1 MSDDGETADR
11 FLVYIVAGE
20 PSGDN
25 LAGRLMS
32 ALNRRTGNRVEFA
45 GIGGPAMA
53 RQGLKTL
60 FPIGELSLMGIAE
73 ILPHVPKLLRRLR
86 ETAEDIA
93 RLKPDLV
100 VTVDSPG
107 FTLRLARRIRGLGVP
122 VIHYVAPQ
130 LWAWHPGRGRKLSG
144 LVDHLMALLPFEP
157 DFFAKYQIPCTYV
170 GHPILESG
178 ADMGDAERFR
188 SGHDIAP
195 ETTLVSVLPGSRR
208 TEVRRLLPVFGDA
221 LARIKAEDPSITAVV
236 ATVDT
241 VRDSVLAATRDWAC
255 PTILVTEPGDKYD
268 AFAASRLALTKS
280 GTITLELAMARLP
293 MVVCYRV
300 SAFTAF
306 MARRLIRVNNVSLV
320 NLLADRKVVPEL
332 LQEACTPG
340 RIVDE
345 MSTLLH
351 DEQRRA
357 EQLQGL
363 QSALDRL
370 GGHSPLPSERAA
382 DFVLRSIGDAKPL
395 PAAGPYS

>member
-1 MSDDGETADR
+1 MSDDGDTADR

-107 FTLRLARRIRGLGVP
+107 FTLRLARRIRGQGVP

-178 ADMGDAERFR
+178 ADKGDGERFR
-188 SGHDIAP
+188 SSHGISP

-255 PTILVTEPGDKYD
+255 PTILVTEPAGKYD

-345 MSTLLH
+345 MSALLH
-351 DEQRRA
+351 DEERRA
-357 EQLQGL
+357 QQLQGL
-363 QSALDRL
+363 RSALDRL

-382 DFVLRSIGDAKPL
+382 DFVLRSIGSAKPY
-395 PAAGPYS
+395 PATESDA